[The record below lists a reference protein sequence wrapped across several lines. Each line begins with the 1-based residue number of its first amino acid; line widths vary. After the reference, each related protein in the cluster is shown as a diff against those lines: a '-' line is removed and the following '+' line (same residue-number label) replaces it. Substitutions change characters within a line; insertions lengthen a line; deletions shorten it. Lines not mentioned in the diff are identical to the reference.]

1 MTPIELLSPAK
12 DLECGKAAI
21 DNGADAIY
29 IGGPSFGARAAAG
42 NSFADIEALARYAH
56 RFRAKVYLTLNTIL
70 FDDELDSA
78 RMLARQAWDAG
89 VDALIIQDMGLLE
102 LDLPPLPLIA
112 STQMHNA
119 DAAHI
124 RFLEQVGFGRVILA
138 RELTLPQI
146 REIRDNTTIELEAF
160 LHGALC
166 VGYSGRCYLSASL
179 GGRSSNRGTCG
190 QPCRLPWTLVDADGH
205 VLEHDRYL
213 LSLKDMNR
221 SSCLVDM
228 IDSGVTAFKI
238 EGRLKDI
245 SYVKNVTAF
254 YRTRLDNIIEARPE
268 LKRASSGRAEIPFT
282 PDPSKTF
289 CRGSTTY
296 FIHDEEDHIW
306 SPDTPKSLGEEIGT
320 VINCGPDW
328 FELTKGTAAINAG
341 DGLCF
346 FDEKRELQGLQVI
359 KVIDQRTQV
368 HLSCGGL
375 KTGMMIFRN
384 RDHQFLK
391 HLDARV
397 SVRRLALEM
406 TLREIP
412 DGFVLEGLDEDGVHG
427 MATLLNAKEP
437 AEKPEAAVATMR
449 KQLSKLNDTMF
460 YLASLNLETR
470 PYFLRASELNQ
481 LRRDLILFMED
492 NREQAYKRMMSRPL
506 PRPCAPY
513 PVTGLDY
520 SYNISNHAAREFYQK
535 HGVTAMEPAF
545 EQQQP
550 APGAVV
556 MRTKHCLR
564 RCLNACSRNKDRVS
578 LAEPL
583 YIENALRRFRL
594 VFDCRNCV
602 MLIVKDRCSALSG
615 KETPDS
621 LPRI

>member
-21 DNGADAIY
+21 DNGADAVY

-42 NSFADIEALARYAH
+42 NSFADIETLARYAH

-70 FDDELDSA
+70 FDDELESA

-124 RFLEQVGFGRVILA
+124 RFLEQVGFSRVILA
-138 RELTLPQI
+138 RELTIPQI
-146 REIRDNTTIELEAF
+146 QEIRGNTTIELEAF
-160 LHGALC
+160 VHGALC

-190 QPCRLPWTLVDADGH
+190 QPCRLPWTLVDVDGR
-205 VLEHDRYL
+205 VLEHNRYL

-221 SSCLVDM
+221 SSCLADM
-228 IDSGVTAFKI
+228 IESGVTAFKI
-238 EGRLKDI
+238 EGRLKDV

-254 YRTRLDNIIEARPE
+254 YRTLLDKIIDTRPD
-268 LKRASSGRAEIPFT
+268 LKRASSGHTEISFT

-289 CRGSTTY
+289 CRGATTY
-296 FIHDEEDHIW
+296 FINGEADDIW
-306 SPDTPKSLGEEIGT
+306 SPDTPKSTGEEIGT
-320 VINCGPDW
+320 VIKCGPDW
-328 FELTKGTAAINAG
+328 FELTKGAVAINAG

-346 FDEKRELQGLQVI
+346 FDEKKELQGLQVV

-375 KTGMMIFRN
+375 KGGMTLFRN

-391 HLDARV
+391 LLETKA
-397 SVRRLALEM
+397 SVRRLALHM
-406 TLREIP
+406 TFREIP
-412 DGFVLEGLDEDGVHG
+412 DGFVLEGLDEDGIHG
-427 MATLLNAKEP
+427 MATLLTVKEP
-437 AEKPEAAVATMR
+437 AEKPEAAFTTMK
-449 KQLSKLNDTMF
+449 KQLSKLNDSMF

-470 PYFLRASELNQ
+470 PFFLRASELNQ
-481 LRRDLILFMED
+481 LRRDLIFLLEN
-492 NREQAYKRMMSRPL
+492 NREQAYRSLTSRAVPH
-506 PRPCAPY
+506 PCFPY
-513 PVTGLDY
+513 PVTELDY
-520 SYNISNHAAREFYQK
+520 SYNISNHAACEFYLK
-535 HGVTAMEPAF
+535 HGATAIEPAF

-550 APGAVV
+550 ATGAVV

-564 RCLNACSRNKDRVS
+564 RCLNACNKKKDKVH

-594 VFDCRNCV
+594 IFDCQNCV
-602 MLIVKDRCSALSG
+602 MLIVKD
-615 KETPDS
+615 
-621 LPRI
+621 